1 MPTKHLGRKALV
13 LGDDIR
19 SFLSVIRSLGRGGI
33 EVHIGWHPPD
43 SEALWSRYVAQAHA
57 LPPYDAADP
66 SWKRALVELMDR
78 HAFDLVVPC
87 SDPSLFPLQ
96 KHRAEFEPHGK
107 IALLSDE
114 AFRVVTD
121 KTEANALA
129 RSLGLR
135 LPREVPVER
144 LDQAGQVRSELKLPV
159 ALKPQ
164 SSFDRESVG
173 ARRAVRFVKRWEDL
187 ESALREMLPE
197 GPVAAQEYFR
207 GRGCGVELLLADG
220 EPLLEFQH
228 LRLYEP
234 PWGGAGPYRQS
245 VTLMPELRD
254 AAVRLLREL
263 RYTGVA
269 MVEFKLNTETGDWV
283 FIEVN
288 GRFWGSLPLAV
299 AAGADFP
306 LALFQFLVEGRRDF
320 PKHYR
325 VGLRCR
331 NWKLMRWWLTTNLRV
346 RRQEPELPTV
356 PLWKVGADAL
366 GSLAT
371 FRERSDTFTLDDPG
385 PALSELRS
393 IVREAWKPV
402 AKRAQRKWLKSAPV
416 RKRMEQ
422 KARAALHDARSILFV
437 CYGNICR
444 SPFAEHLAR
453 QYLPADRVIRS
464 AGSYPRAQ
472 RCCPELA
479 VNTAAIWGI
488 DLRTH
493 RSQVLTDDI
502 VHSADA
508 VFVFDE
514 HNYLQMRQRHP
525 STRASLHF
533 VGALDRQGPLFIEDP
548 YGSDLSLFE
557 RSYRQIEA
565 ALKAGV

>member
-1 MPTKHLGRKALV
+1 MPTKRLGRKALV

-43 SEALWSRYVAQAHA
+43 SEALWSRYVTEAHA
-57 LPPYDAADP
+57 LPAYDAADP
-66 SWKRALVELMDR
+66 RWKDALIELMDR
-78 HAFDLVVPC
+78 HGFDLVVPC

-96 KHRAEFEPHGK
+96 KHRAELEPHGK

-121 KTEANALA
+121 KAAANALA

-144 LDQAGQVRSELKLPV
+144 LDQAEQVRGGLKLPV

-187 ESALREMLPE
+187 EPTLREMLPD

-245 VTLMPELRD
+245 MALMPELRD
-254 AAVRLLREL
+254 AAVNLLRAL

-269 MVEFKLNTETGDWV
+269 MVEFKWNPETGDWV

-306 LALFQFLVEGRRDF
+306 LALFELLVDGRRDF

-331 NWKLMRWWLTTNLRV
+331 NWRLTRWWLTTNLRT
-346 RRQEPELPTV
+346 RRREPDLPTV
-356 PLWKVGADAL
+356 PLWKVGTDAL
-366 GSLAT
+366 ASLAT
-371 FRERSDTFTLDDPG
+371 LRERSDTFALDDPG
-385 PALSELRS
+385 PALSEVGS
-393 IVREAWKPV
+393 IVREAWEPV
-402 AKRAQRKWLKSAPV
+402 AKRVQRKWLGSAPV
-416 RKRMEQ
+416 RKRLEQ
-422 KARAALHDARSILFV
+422 KARMALQEARSILFV

-453 QYLPADRVIRS
+453 QSLPADRVIRS
-464 AGSYPRAQ
+464 AGYHPRPQ
-472 RCCPELA
+472 RPCPELA
-479 VNTAAIWGI
+479 IATAASWGI
-488 DLRTH
+488 DLTTH
-493 RSQVLTDDI
+493 RSQIVSDD
-502 VHSADA
+502 VVRSADA
-508 VFVFDE
+508 IFVFDE
-514 HNYLQMRQRHP
+514 RNYLQMRQSHP
-525 STRASLHF
+525 WARSSLYF
-533 VGALDRQGPLFIEDP
+533 VGALDRRGPLFIDDP
-548 YGSDLSLFE
+548 YGADPSLFE
-557 RSYRQIEA
+557 RSYRQIVA
-565 ALKAGV
+565 ALKTDG